1 MQYSATRKQI
11 IRLAAPISLSLL
23 IPQISFMANAVF
35 LGQLGQLE
43 LVVNGL
49 TSIFY
54 LLLTYIGFGLSNGI
68 MVLLSRR
75 AGENDQQGM
84 SRTFANGLF
93 LSAISSLVLMM
104 LSFWFAPLLFGYSL
118 KDENIFFGTIDFLY
132 LRIWGLPFLML
143 TQLVNAF
150 YIATNRSRLLIYGAL
165 LANLVNVLLDYFLI
179 FGKAGFPAMG
189 LKGAAV
195 ASIVA
200 EVVYCLV
207 MYSLFFIKRLHHKY
221 TLARYLQFDT
231 RISVQTLKVA
241 APLIIQYVFSIG
253 GWQIFY
259 IYVEHLGVT
268 QLATSHIL
276 RSVMGIVSIGTW
288 ALASSCNTMVSNII
302 GQGLPEQVVPLVKK
316 CISVSLMYTLFISL
330 FLFFFPALFM
340 SAYTS
345 DTSVVEMGINSL
357 RVLAFSS
364 LIMCMATICFNAVI
378 GTGNTLINLVIEI
391 FCVCMYIVYIT
402 IVVERLR
409 APLHI
414 AWASEFVYWG
424 CLLLTAGGYLVSG
437 RWKGKVV

>member
-1 MQYSATRKQI
+1 MQYTATRRQI
-11 IRLAAPISLSLL
+11 LKLAAPISLSLL

-49 TSIFY
+49 TSIYY

-75 AGENDQQGM
+75 AGENDMQGM

-118 KDENIFFGTIDFLY
+118 KDENIFFSTIDFLY

-165 LANLVNVLLDYFLI
+165 FANVVNVLLDYFLI
-179 FGKAGFPAMG
+179 FGKAGFPPMG

-200 EVVYCLV
+200 EAVYCLV
-207 MYSLFFIKRLHHKY
+207 MYSLFFIKGLHRKY
-221 TLARYLQFDT
+221 SIARYLQFDT
-231 RISVQTLKVA
+231 GISIQTLKVSS
-241 APLIIQYVFSIG
+241 PLILQYVFSIG

-276 RSVMGIVSIGTW
+276 RSVLGIVSIGTW

-302 GQGLPEQVVPLVKK
+302 GQGLTDQVVPLVKK
-316 CISVSLMYTLFISL
+316 FIGISFTYTIFISL
-330 FLFFFPALFM
+330 FLFCFPSLFM

-345 DTSVVEMGINSL
+345 DISVIAMGISSL
-357 RVLAFSS
+357 RVLS
-364 LIMCMATICFNAVI
+364 LSVLLMCMATICFNAVI
-378 GTGNTLINLVIEI
+378 GTGNTLINLGIEI
-391 FCVCMYIVYIT
+391 FCVCVYVIYIT

-424 CLLLTAGGYLVSG
+424 CLLLTAGGYLLSG
-437 RWKGKVV
+437 RWKGKAI